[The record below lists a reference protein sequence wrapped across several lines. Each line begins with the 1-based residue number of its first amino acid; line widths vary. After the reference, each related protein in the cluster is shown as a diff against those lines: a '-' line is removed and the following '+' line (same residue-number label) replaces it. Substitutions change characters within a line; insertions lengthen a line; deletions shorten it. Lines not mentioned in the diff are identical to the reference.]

1 LFSGPGSGAVCTVCS
16 APVKKS
22 DVGIELEFKV
32 RPLPDQGSLREVLE
46 RLHETLHVQR
56 YELHLRCFAAWE
68 FERAQVDRPTGS
80 RPSA

>member
-1 LFSGPGSGAVCTVCS
+1 
-16 APVKKS
+16 VKKS
-22 DVGIELEFKV
+22 DEVGIELEFKV

-46 RLHETLHVQR
+46 RLNATLHVQR
-56 YELHLRCFAAWE
+56 YQLHLRCFAAWE